1 MLAELDE
8 LVIGLLRLIGLLL
21 GTFGQ
26 ITAIFFNF
34 SVKFIQNANFSPAP
48 LQLSRALLRPS
59 DNIRRFLLES
69 LHLFY

>member
-34 SVKFIQNANFSPAP
+34 SVKFIQNANFSPAA
-48 LQLSRALLRPS
+48 LQLSCALLGPS

-69 LHLFY
+69 FHLLY